1 MDESRIAR
9 LAPERALK
17 QGQQACRADRALA
30 LYVEHAEEVALS
42 FRKGTYRVPSR
53 TEEGKTYAVRLVP
66 SPSCTCPDFRGGECL
81 HVMAARVVRKR
92 TSPCSSCGWR
102 FRHRELEEAPEDSLT
117 WFPRRRLVRRLRRR
131 PWGDLLTAG

>member
-1 MDESRIAR
+1 MDEQSIAR
-9 LAPERALK
+9 RVVERAPK

-30 LYVEHAEEVALS
+30 LYVEHAETIALG
-42 FRKGTYRVPSR
+42 FRAGVYRVPSR

-81 HVMAARVVRKR
+81 HVMAARVAREHAA
-92 TSPCSSCGWR
+92 PCSSCGCR

-117 WFPRRRLVRRLRRR
+117 WFPGDRLCQSCIVAH
-131 PWGDLLTAG
+131 GGIS